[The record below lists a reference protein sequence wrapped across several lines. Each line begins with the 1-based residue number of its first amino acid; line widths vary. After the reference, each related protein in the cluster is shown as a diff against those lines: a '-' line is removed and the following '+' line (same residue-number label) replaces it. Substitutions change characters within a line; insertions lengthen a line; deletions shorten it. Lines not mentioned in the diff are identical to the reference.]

1 MARRRRRKSRSGL
14 TLVVLLATAV
24 GAWYWLYRVD
34 GQENVIDSPLVLAPQ
49 PTLSTNRPSRMEI
62 SRPQPEVTEKGGVTP
77 AATPAMTT
85 PQRTQ
90 ALINAGKQAL
100 ASKDLIAARTHFSEA
115 LSLGVGDEDEKFLR
129 GELSRLGNDTIFSPR
144 IIDGDPHVG
153 RYIIKTGDTLG
164 KIAGQFQ
171 VSDDLLATINGIRN
185 KNLIRVGQALKV
197 VHGPFHAVVN
207 KKTFTLDLFVGSTFT
222 RQYRIGLGEDGSTPT
237 GEWQVGTKLKNPQYY
252 PPRGGDIIAAD
263 DPANPL
269 GERWIGLIGIS
280 GDAMGQRRY
289 GVHGTIEQD
298 SIGRNASLGCI
309 RMYNKDVEQLYDCL
323 VSKHST
329 VTVE

>member
-1 MARRRRRKSRSGL
+1 MARRRRRKSGSGL
-14 TLVVLLATAV
+14 TTIMLVAAAA
-24 GAWYWLYRVD
+24 GGWYWLYRSD
-34 GQENVIDSPLVLAPQ
+34 SRDSEIDNTLVLATQ
-49 PTLSTNRPSRMEI
+49 PTLSTDRPLGTNI
-62 SRPQPEVTEKGGVTP
+62 GRPQPEVTEKGGTRP
-77 AATPAMTT
+77 SAKPEMTT

-90 ALINAGKQAL
+90 SLINAGKQAL
-100 ASKDLIAARTHFSEA
+100 TGKDLIAARTHFSEA
-115 LSLGVGDEDEKFLR
+115 LSLGVDDADEKFLR
-129 GELSRLGNDTIFSPR
+129 GELSRLGNETIFSPR
-144 IIDGDPHVG
+144 IIDGDPLVG
-153 RYIIKTGDTLG
+153 RYIINTGDTLG
-164 KIAGQFQ
+164 KIAGKFF

-197 VHGPFHAVVN
+197 IHGPFRAVAN
-207 KKTFTLDLFVGSTFT
+207 KKTFTLDLYIGSTFA

-269 GERWIGLIGIS
+269 GERWIGLIGIN

-289 GVHGTIEQD
+289 GIHGTIEQD

>member
-1 MARRRRRKSRSGL
+1 
-14 TLVVLLATAV
+14 
-24 GAWYWLYRVD
+24 
-34 GQENVIDSPLVLAPQ
+34 
-49 PTLSTNRPSRMEI
+49 
-62 SRPQPEVTEKGGVTP
+62 
-77 AATPAMTT
+77 MTT

-90 ALINAGKQAL
+90 SLINAGKQAL

-115 LSLGVGDEDEKFLR
+115 LSLGVGDDDEKFLR
-129 GELSRLGNDTIFSPR
+129 GELSRLGKETIFSPR
-144 IIDGDPHVG
+144 IIDGDPSVG

-197 VHGPFHAVVN
+197 IHGPFHAVVN
-207 KKTFTLDLFVGSTFT
+207 KKTFTLDLYVGSTFA

-237 GEWQVGTKLKNPQYY
+237 GKWQVGTKLKNPQYY
-252 PPRGGDIIAAD
+252 PPRGGDIIAAN

-269 GERWIGLIGIS
+269 GERWIGLIGVS
-280 GDAMGQRRY
+280 GDALGQRRY
-289 GVHGTIEQD
+289 GVHGTIDQD